1 MSRKTPI
8 ARLTERGRPYLAAL
22 RYLRAEFDR
31 DGLRANRALI
41 AALAEERPRSQ
52 TQMWNDYA
60 NLLDFEPRWSLPS
73 LFRGIVN
80 PCCGELELAAA
91 SFRSFPRELH

>member
-1 MSRKTPI
+1 MRTKTPA
-8 ARLTERGRPYLAAL
+8 ARLAERGRPYLAAL

-52 TQMWNDYA
+52 TEMWNDYA

-73 LFRGIVN
+73 LFRGIVD
-80 PCCGELELAAA
+80 PRYGELELAGA
-91 SFRSFPRELH
+91 SFRGFPRDLH